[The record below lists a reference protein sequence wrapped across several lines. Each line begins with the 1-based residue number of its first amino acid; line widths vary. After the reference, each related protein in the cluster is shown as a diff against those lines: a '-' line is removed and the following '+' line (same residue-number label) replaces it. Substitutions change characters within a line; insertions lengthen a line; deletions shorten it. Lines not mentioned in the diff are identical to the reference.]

1 MSRWIGQS
9 IPMLLLL
16 YGVERIEMWDLEKW
30 FIKNDI
36 NKKNHL
42 GTLEML
48 LLQKSQTNSLELMS
62 LIVITIKIRFSYPE

>member
-48 LLQKSQTNSLELMS
+48 LLQKSQTNPLELMS

>member
-1 MSRWIGQS
+1 
-9 IPMLLLL
+9 MLLLL